1 MRKAAKA
8 APKKLKTKRAAA
20 EPSPKREAAPAR
32 VSHNGSRLA
41 QRQTAL
47 LRLSS
52 AIAEAQ
58 EEAEILDRVV
68 NGLHDPA
75 LGYDFL
81 ALFLIDEATGDRI
94 LQASRGWKEVPDH
107 WRVVKGKGLSDR
119 ALEDGKLHYAPKVD
133 REKDY
138 VASLSTGS
146 ELDIPLKIGDRIIGV
161 LVVESAT
168 PDAFG
173 KDDFEILTAA
183 ANQAGIAIA
192 RARLLISERKRADEQ
207 KALLETMADL
217 SSERELSKLLQA
229 TLKRAI
235 DLLAV
240 TGGELAIYDEQSKEL
255 VIVASYNIGKDSTGV
270 RLKLGEGAMGTVAET
285 HQPIII
291 RDYDSWVGKPTVYSD
306 VKIWSVMAAPLLIGN
321 TLVGAMASVH
331 SDPKRIFGQDDLR
344 LLNLFTPQAAVAIQN
359 ARLYN
364 DAQRQKQYFEAVVL
378 NSPVAI
384 VTLRLDGVI
393 TSFNPAFEKLFGYSP
408 EEAIGRDLDSLLNTP
423 ETLAEA
429 TQYTAQA
436 TEQTAR
442 GIGKRRRRDGTFLDV
457 ELAGVP
463 VIVDEERVGIMALY
477 HDVTD
482 LLRANEEAKAA
493 NSAKSQFLA
502 NMSHE
507 LRTPLNAIIGYSE
520 ILQEEAAD
528 AGQGSFIPDLEK
540 IQSAG
545 KHLLTLI
552 NDVLDLSKIE
562 AGKMDIFAET
572 FDIKPLVDEAVTTI
586 KPSAAKNRNTLEVK
600 CPDDIGQMHSDV
612 VKVRQILLNLLSN
625 AGKFTQDGKISL
637 SVSRDAPGPDATIL
651 FSITDTGIGMT
662 HDQME
667 KLFEAFTQ
675 AEASTTRT
683 YGGTGLGLAL
693 TRNFCKLLN
702 GDVTVASERGQGS
715 TFTVRL
721 PAKVG

>member
-1 MRKAAKA
+1 MRKQAKPAAK
-8 APKKLKTKRAAA
+8 KKSVK
-20 EPSPKREAAPAR
+20 PPVPAD
-32 VSHNGSRLA
+32 SSRLA
-41 QRQTAL
+41 QRQSAL

-58 EEAEILDRVV
+58 QEDEILDRVV
-68 NGLHDPA
+68 GGLHDPA

-81 ALFLIDEATGDRI
+81 ALFLLDDATGDRI
-94 LQASRGWKEVPDH
+94 LHASRGWKDVPDH
-107 WRVVKGKGLSDR
+107 WRVAKGKGLSDR
-119 ALEDGKLHYAPKVD
+119 AMKDGKLHYAPQVN

-161 LVVESAT
+161 LVVESAK

-173 KDDFEILTAA
+173 KEDFEILTAA
-183 ANQAGIAIA
+183 ANQASIAIA

-240 TGGELAIYDEQSKEL
+240 TGGELAIYDEQTQEL

-285 HQPIII
+285 HEPVII

-331 SDPKRIFGQDDLR
+331 SDPKRIFGADDLR

-384 VTLRLDGVI
+384 VTLRLDGMI

-408 EEAIGRDLDSLLNTP
+408 DEAIGKDLDSLLNTP

-429 TQYTAQA
+429 TQYTEQA

-463 VIVDEERVGIMALY
+463 VTVDGERVGIMALY

-528 AGQGSFIPDLEK
+528 AGQQSFIPDLEK

-572 FDIKPLVDEAVTTI
+572 FDIKPIVDEAVTTI
-586 KPSAAKNRNTLEVK
+586 KPALAKNGNSIEVR
-600 CPDDIGQMHSDV
+600 CPGDIGHMHSDI

-625 AGKFTQDGKISL
+625 ASKFTQNGTITL
-637 SVSRDAPGPDATIL
+637 AVERDKPGDDATIV
-651 FSITDTGIGMT
+651 FRISDTGIGMT
-662 HDQME
+662 ADQID

-693 TRNFCKLLN
+693 TRNFSRLLN
-702 GDVTVASERGQGS
+702 GDVAVTSERGKGS
-715 TFTVRL
+715 TFTIQL
-721 PAKVG
+721 PATVE